1 MTEAW
6 SLGNQK
12 KPNKVLLL
20 KSFRFNLKNNGKI
33 VLTTQ
38 VAKMEELVISD
49 DDAIIAGVFNTVV
62 VKAPLSLAAVLHCV
76 KLV

>member
-12 KPNKVLLL
+12 KLKNVLLL
-20 KSFRFNLKNNGKI
+20 KNFRFNLNKNGKI
-33 VLTTQ
+33 IMTTQ

-49 DDAIIAGVFNTVV
+49 DETIIADVFNTVV
-62 VKAPLSLAAVLHCV
+62 VKAPLSLAAALC
-76 KLV
+76 